1 MILELIDD
9 DGTEHRHE
17 VGNDKTPIEILAAAV
32 LEHREVYVC
41 DDWGAPI
48 IANRSMQPF
57 ENVISEEFL

>member
-1 MILELIDD
+1 MILELIDA

-17 VGNDKTPIEILAAAV
+17 VPNDRSPLEILAAAI

-48 IANRSMQPF
+48 IAYRSMERFQD
-57 ENVISEEFL
+57 VSLEEWR